1 MVGMVQK
8 ILHITPYSIPNNN
21 YWAKVAVKSNPGIP
35 EVEVPPLGAVSLDG
49 SHPEPSTV
57 HMVGVISIALL
68 SLVRYCMMERRSFK
82 RLNI

>member
-21 YWAKVAVKSNPGIP
+21 YWAKVAVKSNP
-35 EVEVPPLGAVSLDG
+35 VEVLPLGAVSLDG

-57 HMVGVISIALL
+57 HIVGVIYIALL